1 MRGKGRSYTYPLLN
15 LNLLRQLENVPVT
28 YTLSPPPCGHW
39 IIVGIVRVSATST
52 SSSSIVAVDAMLPLL
67 GIPSAPVADKGGST
81 EPEGTSDS
89 FRPVAIVKGV
99 PGAVVVWWLETIKP
113 FSAPSSSSTG
123 VLADHPVPD
132 TASAMLSRRIYWA
145 LELRPSSPCGITP
158 KKVGW

>member
-1 MRGKGRSYTYPLLN
+1 M
-15 LNLLRQLENVPVT
+15 
-28 YTLSPPPCGHW
+28 
-39 IIVGIVRVSATST
+39 GIVRVSATST

-67 GIPSAPVADKGGST
+67 GIPSAPVADKGGRT
-81 EPEGTSDS
+81 EPDGTSDS

-99 PGAVVVWWLETIKP
+99 LGAVTVWLLETIKP
-113 FSAPSSSSTG
+113 FNTASSSSAS
-123 VLADHPVPD
+123 VLADHPDFSLQAAADPVPD